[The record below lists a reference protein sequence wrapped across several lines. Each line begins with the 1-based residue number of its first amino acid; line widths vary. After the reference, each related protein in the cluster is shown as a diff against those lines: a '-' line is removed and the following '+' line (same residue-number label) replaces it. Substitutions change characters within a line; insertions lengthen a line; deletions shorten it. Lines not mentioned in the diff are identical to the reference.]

1 MTTIY
6 DVDPSKLIKK
16 VSEELKKIDE
26 IKAPEWAKYAKTGAS
41 KERPPIEEDWWYART
56 ASILRKIYML
66 GPMGVSKLRKK
77 YGGKKNRGHK
87 PEKFYKGSGNIIRK
101 SLQQLEKAEL
111 IKQVVKKGHKGRIV
125 TAKGKKFLDNISKG
139 IK

>member
-6 DVDPSKLIKK
+6 DVDPSKLIEK

-66 GPMGVSKLRKK
+66 GPIGVSKLRKK
-77 YGGKKNRGHK
+77 YWRCLNRTL
-87 PEKFYKGSGNIIRK
+87 PIVLVSIFTARMREVN
-101 SLQQLEKAEL
+101 SLRTL
-111 IKQVVKKGHKGRIV
+111 IL
-125 TAKGKKFLDNISKG
+125 TSL
-139 IK
+139 